1 MLTFKYCVLAKIN
14 RNHMTFIP
22 KYNEYESF
30 QNNLLQI
37 KCHLKNEFQ
46 EITKKIEMIKE
57 GNLVEQ
63 LFDKYIF

>member
-1 MLTFKYCVLAKIN
+1 
-14 RNHMTFIP
+14 MTFIP